1 MQIVLNDE
9 RWELSDETTLLEA
22 LAQVSDRARARQHL
36 VMTLE
41 VGGRPV
47 TDRDLQPEFL
57 SQTGR
62 LVDVVRATSRHVAEI
77 TAGARGMVE
86 AYGRQLRQECAA
98 LATALRRGEMAVA
111 GLDGWLGRLADYVEA
126 AEQDRRRT
134 SMEESDSLVP
144 WIAELL
150 ETRARKDHVR
160 MVDLLE
166 YELLPRLPGAEP
178 TAP

>member
-1 MQIVLNDE
+1 
-9 RWELSDETTLLEA
+9 
-22 LAQVSDRARARQHL
+22 
-36 VMTLE
+36 
-41 VGGRPV
+41 
-47 TDRDLQPEFL
+47 
-57 SQTGR
+57 
-62 LVDVVRATSRHVAEI
+62 
-77 TAGARGMVE
+77 
-86 AYGRQLRQECAA
+86 
-98 LATALRRGEMAVA
+98 MAVA

-134 SMEESDSLVP
+134 SMEESNSLVP

-166 YELLPRLPGAEP
+166 YELLPRLPGADP